1 MGSALGESAVEDYPP
16 LAVLAGWAAALTG
29 HTADAQRWALILDAA
44 SFDQVPVDGTASF
57 ESARAMLRVIMC
69 AAGPEQAMTDA
80 RLAVRQEPPWSVWR
94 DQAQCLYA
102 EAHLLTGNI
111 DQAAAMFAE
120 SAALAATLGNTDV
133 FVLSQSEIAVLAM
146 DRGRW
151 AEAAERVELAL
162 AAVDEHRLDD
172 YATCVLAFATAARLS
187 LHSGDM
193 KEVDRQLTRAMR
205 ARPSC
210 TFALPF
216 LAVRM
221 RLQLAKVRRAKGD
234 HTTTRQLLREID
246 DVMSHRPDLGALIN
260 QVSDF
265 RAIVTSSAH
274 VGATGGSTL
283 TPAEL
288 RLLPF
293 LQTYLTIREIGER
306 LLISRSPRARRSPR
320 SIESWASRYAVTRC
334 NVRRPSVCSAGS
346 RGHEARRMRRLGFPL
361 GRSGCPPS
369 SRFQRALARESACL
383 HQVRIDGPKVS
394 ICGA

>member
-1 MGSALGESAVEDYPP
+1 
-16 LAVLAGWAAALTG
+16 LTG

-44 SFDQVPVDGTASF
+44 SFDQVPLDGTASF

-80 RLAVRQEPPWSVWR
+80 RLAVAQEPPWSVWR
-94 DQAQCLYA
+94 DQALCLYA
-102 EAHLLTGNI
+102 EAHLLTGNV
-111 DQAAAMFAE
+111 DQAIAMFAE

-146 DRGRW
+146 DRGLW

-162 AAVDEHRLDD
+162 AAVDEHRLYD

-216 LAVRM
+216 LAVRV
-221 RLQLAKVRRAKGD
+221 RLQLAKVWWAKGD
-234 HTTTRQLLREID
+234 DATTRQLLREID

-274 VGATGGSTL
+274 VGATGGSPL

-306 LLISRSPRARRSPR
+306 LFISRSTASSEVASIYRKLGVSLRRDAVQRARA
-320 SIESWASRYAVTRC
+320 I
-334 NVRRPSVCSAGS
+334 GL
-346 RGHEARRMRRLGFPL
+346 LG
-361 GRSGCPPS
+361 G
-369 SRFQRALARESACL
+369 
-383 HQVRIDGPKVS
+383 
-394 ICGA
+394 